1 MAETIQSLL
10 VELGLDATSFD
21 KGITQA
27 NRSIKSLDK
36 GFKESQK
43 AIKLNENSLESYS
56 NALKAGENL
65 LGAYKNK
72 LELLGNS
79 YNKYKTKLEGLVQRQ
94 KDLPK
99 EISNSTEALKELAS
113 TVGKGSEQYKTAKA
127 DLDKLKA
134 EFKGMDN
141 SISSAINSLR
151 NVENQMKDVG
161 NKSKTLENDL
171 EGLQKKFKTLD
182 SGFSMQKVIKQFDDV
197 KKKCGDLAESVD
209 KIKDKTEKLSVGAT
223 AGIGAIGAIS
233 LESSNNAMKLKGA
246 LGLTEEEAQKLKETA
261 RDIAK
266 DGFDFSEANDSL
278 IKIKQTLGDAL
289 NPEQVEGLSKALL
302 SMNKVFDVDMND
314 SIRAV
319 SIMMKNFG
327 IGSEEAT
334 DILVAGL
341 QNGLDISGDFLDT
354 FSEYS
359 VQLNTLGYTAEDSFN
374 LMASGMENG
383 VFNMDK
389 LIDMVKEGRLRLT
402 EMNDASKQAI
412 DSIGLNAETVQQNIS
427 AGGETARKQMTEL
440 AQKILEIKD
449 PTEQARVAT
458 ALFGT
463 QFEDLGINGVKSLAG
478 VDESLIQ
485 TKGKTEELT
494 KTVEESFGAKM
505 RGAFE
510 KVKEPL
516 AELGEKVL
524 LPLIETVGEMA
535 GKFAELFGSLDE
547 GTQKFILFG
556 AIGFAVAT
564 PILGAFSSLLNIFK
578 LVAGGISRLGGLF
591 EGLGGKV
598 AGFKGKLTGLAKF
611 ASNPL
616 LLAGA
621 VLGMMAAIGESEGT
635 ILMLQEKFGNLG
647 LVFGGVCEF
656 ISGAFQLTMGNIV
669 NGFMLVIDLIA
680 AVMDGPGGETI
691 QGAFERFGDR
701 IQLTTNEAMSKM
713 QLSTTRGMQKLREMT
728 DLELTQMTDAMKVT
742 LDNIPLIIQGEYDQA
757 SQAMAN
763 SLTTMNQNQ
772 LLALTNMNDT
782 TRNLFSGIKEG
793 MSIDEIVPILTHNFE
808 LIKSTGNLNI
818 DELKQGVT
826 SAMETTRSQMDSKSA
841 EGASAVGSNME
852 NAKNNV
858 VSKVNEMATEGAS
871 GMAQVASGMIDESGK
886 IPPEIQSNMEKSTS
900 TIQNALSDMA
910 KNIEKSF
917 NDLCY
922 NAEHYLGRIVDK
934 AGELGRAFESARV
947 KVYNFASDAMRY
959 IDNASS
965 NIIRDWNEVINTVN
979 RNISGSVNIQ
989 RTITTTEVTKKE
1001 PATFGL
1007 NTDAPLQ
1014 LLNDTIMPMVDFS
1027 DLRTGGSSYNITA
1040 GVANAL
1046 SINKDRNDDSFKSE
1060 FKEMKRLLTKLIEV
1074 AEEGKYINV
1083 ENELTVDGRVIAKG
1097 IARYVNDEIK
1107 IMDKR
1112 QQRLGGVF

>member
-72 LELLGNS
+72 LEILNGS
-79 YNKYKTKLEGLVQRQ
+79 YDKYKTKLEGLVQRQ
-94 KDLPK
+94 KDLPD
-99 EISNSTEALKELAS
+99 EINKSKEALKELAS
-113 TVGKGSEQYKTAKA
+113 TVGKGSEEYKKAKD

-171 EGLQKKFKTLD
+171 EGLQKKFKELD
-182 SGFSMQKVIKQFDDV
+182 NGFSMQKVIKQFDDV
-197 KKKCGDLAESVD
+197 KKRAGDLAESVD
-209 KIKDKTEKLSVGAT
+209 KIKDKAEKLSVGST
-223 AGIGAIGAIS
+223 AGIGAIGAVS
-233 LESSNNAMKLKGA
+233 YESSNNAMKLKGA

-261 RDIAK
+261 RGIAK
-266 DGFDFSEANDSL
+266 DGFDFSEVNDSL
-278 IKIKQTLGDAL
+278 IKIKQTLGDTL
-289 NPEQVEGLSKALL
+289 SPEQVEGLSKGLL
-302 SMNKVFDVDMND
+302 SLNKVFDVDIND
-314 SIRAV
+314 SLRAV
-319 SIMMKNFG
+319 TIMMKNFG
-327 IGSEEAT
+327 ITGEESL
-334 DILVAGL
+334 DIVTLGL
-341 QNGLDISGDFLDT
+341 QHGLDFSGDFLDT
-354 FSEYS
+354 LSEYS
-359 VQLNTLGYTAEDSFN
+359 VQFSSMGYTSEQFLSV
-374 LMASGMENG
+374 LVSGLKNG

-389 LIDMVKEGRLRLT
+389 LADMLKEGRLRLG
-402 EMNDASKQAI
+402 EMNETSKEAI
-412 DSIGLNAETVQQNIS
+412 NSIGLNAETVQQNIN
-427 AGGETARKQMTEL
+427 AGGEVAQKQIQEL

-449 PTEQARVAT
+449 PVEQNRVAL

-463 QFEDLGINGVKSLAG
+463 QFEDLGINGIKSLAG
-478 VDESLIQ
+478 VDDGLMN

-510 KVKEPL
+510 EVKEPL
-516 AELGEKVL
+516 AELGENVL
-524 LPLIETVGEMA
+524 LPMIQTVGELA
-535 GKFAELFGSLDE
+535 GKFAEWFGKLDE

-556 AIGFAVAT
+556 TIGVAVAT

-591 EGLGGKV
+591 EGLGGKLG
-598 AGFKGKLTGLAKF
+598 GFKGKLAGLAKF

-635 ILMLQEKFGNLG
+635 ILKLQEKFGNLG
-647 LVFGGVCEF
+647 LVFGGICEF
-656 ISGAFQLTMGNIV
+656 ISGVWQLTIGNIINLGMFAV
-669 NGFMLVIDLIA
+669 DAVA
-680 AVMDGPGGETI
+680 AIFTGKTMDEAIESFNARCET
-691 QGAFERFGDR
+691 
-701 IQLTTNEAMSKM
+701 TTREAMSKIK
-713 QLSTTRGMQKLREMT
+713 LETTRGMYELRQLSDEQ
-728 DLELTQMTDAMKVT
+728 LTQMTDSMRVT
-742 LDNIPLIIQGEYDQA
+742 LDNIPLIVDGEFQQA
-757 SQAMAN
+757 AQNMAN

-782 TRNLFSGIKEG
+782 TRNLFSGIRED

-826 SAMETTRSQMDSKSA
+826 SAMETTRSQMDTKSA

-934 AGELGRAFESARV
+934 AGELGNAFHSAQE
-947 KVYNFASDAMRY
+947 KVYSFASNAMRY
-959 IDNASS
+959 VDNASS

-979 RNISGSVNIQ
+979 RNISGSVSIQ

-1007 NTDAPLQ
+1007 NPDTPS
-1014 LLNDTIMPMVDFS
+1014 LLNDAIMPIVDFS

-1046 SINKDRNDDSFKSE
+1046 SINKDRNDNSFKSE
-1060 FKEMKRLLTKLIEV
+1060 FKDMKKLLIKLIEV

-1083 ENELTVDGRVIAKG
+1083 ENELKLDGRVMAKG
-1097 IARYVNDEIK
+1097 IAKYVNEEIK

>member
-72 LELLGNS
+72 LEILNGS
-79 YNKYKTKLEGLVQRQ
+79 YDKYKTKLEGLVQRQ
-94 KDLPK
+94 KELPD
-99 EISNSTEALKELAS
+99 EINKSKEALKELAS

-182 SGFSMQKVIKQFDDV
+182 SGFSIQKVIKQFDDV
-197 KKKCGDLAESVD
+197 KKKAGDLAETVD

-402 EMNDASKQAI
+402 EMNDASKEAI

-440 AQKILEIKD
+440 AQKILEIKN

-463 QFEDLGINGVKSLAG
+463 QFEDLGINGIKSLAG

-485 TKGKTEELT
+485 TKGKTQELT

-510 KVKEPL
+510 EVKEPL
-516 AELGEKVL
+516 AELGENVL
-524 LPLIETVGEMA
+524 LPMIQTVGELA
-535 GKFAELFGSLDE
+535 GKFAEWFGKLDE

-556 AIGFAVAT
+556 AIGVTVVT
-564 PILGAFSSLLNIFK
+564 PILGAFSGLLNTFK
-578 LVAGGISRLGGLF
+578 LLAGGISFLAGKF

-598 AGFKGKLTGLAKF
+598 GGFKGKLAGLAKF

-635 ILMLQEKFGNLG
+635 ILKLQEKFGNLG
-647 LVFGGVCEF
+647 LVFGGICEF
-656 ISGAFQLTMGNIV
+656 ISGVWQLTIGNIINLGMFAV
-669 NGFMLVIDLIA
+669 DAVA
-680 AVMDGPGGETI
+680 AIFTGKTMDEAIESFNARCET
-691 QGAFERFGDR
+691 
-701 IQLTTNEAMSKM
+701 TTREAMSKIK
-713 QLSTTRGMQKLREMT
+713 LETTRGMYELRQLSDEQ
-728 DLELTQMTDAMKVT
+728 LTQMTDSMRVT
-742 LDNIPLIIQGEYDQA
+742 LDNIPLIVDGEFQQA
-757 SQAMAN
+757 AQNMAN

-782 TRNLFSGIKEG
+782 TRNLFSGIREG
-793 MSIDEIVPILTHNFE
+793 MSVDEIVPILTHNFE
-808 LIKSTGNLNI
+808 LIKSTGKLNI
-818 DELKQGVT
+818 DELKQGVESGMGT
-826 SAMETTRSQMDSKSA
+826 ISSQMDSKSA
-841 EGASAVGSNME
+841 EGANAVSGNME

-858 VSKVNEMATEGAS
+858 VSKVNEMANEGAS
-871 GMAQVASGMIDESGK
+871 GMARVAGNMIDESGK

-934 AGELGRAFESARV
+934 AGELGRAFESARI

-959 IDNASS
+959 VDNASS

-979 RNISGSVNIQ
+979 RNISGSVSIK

-1007 NTDAPLQ
+1007 NTNTPLQ
-1014 LLNDTIMPMVDFS
+1014 LLNDTILPIVDFS

-1046 SINKDRNDDSFKSE
+1046 SINKDRNDNSFKSE
-1060 FKEMKRLLTKLIEV
+1060 FKDMKKLLIKLIEV

-1083 ENELTVDGRVIAKG
+1083 ENELKLDGRVMAKG
-1097 IARYVNDEIK
+1097 IAKYVNEEIK

>member
-72 LELLGNS
+72 LEILNGS
-79 YNKYKTKLEGLVQRQ
+79 YDKYKTKLEGLVQRQ
-94 KDLPK
+94 KELPD
-99 EISNSTEALKELAS
+99 EINKSKEALKELAS

-197 KKKCGDLAESVD
+197 KKKAGDLAETVD

-402 EMNDASKQAI
+402 EMNDASKEAI

-440 AQKILEIKD
+440 AQKILEIKN

-463 QFEDLGINGVKSLAG
+463 QFEDLGINGIKSLAG

-485 TKGKTEELT
+485 TKGKTQELT

-510 KVKEPL
+510 EVKEPL
-516 AELGEKVL
+516 AELGENVL
-524 LPLIETVGEMA
+524 LPMIQTVGELA
-535 GKFAELFGSLDE
+535 GKFAEWFGKLDE

-556 AIGFAVAT
+556 AIGVAVVT
-564 PILGAFSSLLNIFK
+564 PILGAFSGLLNTFK
-578 LVAGGISRLGGLF
+578 LLAGGISFLAGKF

-598 AGFKGKLTGLAKF
+598 GGFKGKLAGLAKF

-635 ILMLQEKFGNLG
+635 ILKLQEKFGNLG
-647 LVFGGVCEF
+647 LVFGGICEF
-656 ISGAFQLTMGNIV
+656 ISGVWQLTIGNIINLGMFAV
-669 NGFMLVIDLIA
+669 DAVA
-680 AVMDGPGGETI
+680 AIFTGKTMDEAIESFNARCET
-691 QGAFERFGDR
+691 
-701 IQLTTNEAMSKM
+701 TTREAMSKIK
-713 QLSTTRGMQKLREMT
+713 LETTRGMYELRQLSDEQ
-728 DLELTQMTDAMKVT
+728 LTQMTDSMRVT
-742 LDNIPLIIQGEYDQA
+742 LDNIPLIVDGEFQQA
-757 SQAMAN
+757 AQNMAN

-782 TRNLFSGIKEG
+782 TRNLFSGIREG
-793 MSIDEIVPILTHNFE
+793 MSVDEIVPILTHNFE
-808 LIKSTGNLNI
+808 LIKSTGKLNI
-818 DELKQGVT
+818 DELKQGVESGMGT
-826 SAMETTRSQMDSKSA
+826 ISSQMDSKSA
-841 EGASAVGSNME
+841 EGANAVSGNME

-858 VSKVNEMATEGAS
+858 VSKVNEMANEGAN
-871 GMAQVASGMIDESGK
+871 GMARVAGNMIDESGK

-934 AGELGRAFESARV
+934 AGELGRAFESARI

-959 IDNASS
+959 VDNASS

-979 RNISGSVNIQ
+979 RNISGSVSIK

-1007 NTDAPLQ
+1007 NTNTPLQ
-1014 LLNDTIMPMVDFS
+1014 LLNDTILPIVDFS

-1046 SINKDRNDDSFKSE
+1046 SINKDRNDNSFKSE
-1060 FKEMKRLLTKLIEV
+1060 FKDMKKLLIKLIEV

-1083 ENELTVDGRVIAKG
+1083 ENELKLDGRVMAKG
-1097 IARYVNDEIK
+1097 IAKYVNEEIK

>member
-72 LELLGNS
+72 LEILNGS
-79 YNKYKTKLEGLVQRQ
+79 YDKYKTKLEGLVQRQ
-94 KDLPK
+94 KELPD
-99 EISNSTEALKELAS
+99 EINKSKEALKELAS

-197 KKKCGDLAESVD
+197 KKKAGDLAETVD

-402 EMNDASKQAI
+402 EMNDASKEAI
-412 DSIGLNAETVQQNIS
+412 DSIGLNSETVQQNIS

-440 AQKILEIKD
+440 AQKILEIKN

-463 QFEDLGINGVKSLAG
+463 QFEDLGINGIKSLAG

-485 TKGKTEELT
+485 TKGKTQELT

-510 KVKEPL
+510 EVKEPL
-516 AELGEKVL
+516 AELGENVL
-524 LPLIETVGEMA
+524 LPMIQTVGELA
-535 GKFAELFGSLDE
+535 GKFAEWFGKLDE

-556 AIGFAVAT
+556 AIGVAVVT
-564 PILGAFSSLLNIFK
+564 PILGAFSGLLNTFK
-578 LVAGGISRLGGLF
+578 LLAGGISFLAGKF

-598 AGFKGKLTGLAKF
+598 GGFKGKLAGLAKF

-635 ILMLQEKFGNLG
+635 ILKLQEKFGNLG
-647 LVFGGVCEF
+647 LVFGGICEF
-656 ISGAFQLTMGNIV
+656 ISGVWQLTIGNIINLGMFAV
-669 NGFMLVIDLIA
+669 DAVA
-680 AVMDGPGGETI
+680 AIFTGKTMDEAIESFNARCET
-691 QGAFERFGDR
+691 
-701 IQLTTNEAMSKM
+701 TTREAMSKIK
-713 QLSTTRGMQKLREMT
+713 LETTRGMYELRQLSDEQ
-728 DLELTQMTDAMKVT
+728 LTQMTDSMRVT
-742 LDNIPLIIQGEYDQA
+742 LDNIPLIVDGEFQQA
-757 SQAMAN
+757 AQNMAN

-782 TRNLFSGIKEG
+782 TRNLFSGIREG
-793 MSIDEIVPILTHNFE
+793 MSVDEIVPILTHNFE
-808 LIKSTGNLNI
+808 LIKSTGKLNI
-818 DELKQGVT
+818 DELKQGVESGMGT
-826 SAMETTRSQMDSKSA
+826 ISSQMDSKSA
-841 EGASAVGSNME
+841 EGANAVSGNME

-858 VSKVNEMATEGAS
+858 ISKVNEMANEGAS
-871 GMAQVASGMIDESGK
+871 GMARVAGNMIDESGK

-934 AGELGRAFESARV
+934 AGELGRAFESARI

-959 IDNASS
+959 VDNASS

-979 RNISGSVNIQ
+979 RNISGSVSIK

-1007 NTDAPLQ
+1007 NTNTPLQ
-1014 LLNDTIMPMVDFS
+1014 LLNDAIMPIVDFS
-1027 DLRTGGSSYNITA
+1027 DLRTGGSSYNITT

-1046 SINKDRNDDSFKSE
+1046 SINKDRNDNSFKSE
-1060 FKEMKRLLTKLIEV
+1060 FKDMKKLLTKLIEV

-1083 ENELTVDGRVIAKG
+1083 ENELKLDGRVMAKG
-1097 IARYVNDEIK
+1097 IARYVSDEIK

>member
-56 NALKAGENL
+56 NVLKAGENL

-72 LELLGNS
+72 MELLGNS
-79 YNKYKTKLEGLVQRQ
+79 YDKYKTKLEGLVQRQ
-94 KDLPK
+94 KDLPD
-99 EISNSTEALKELAS
+99 EINKSKEALKELAS
-113 TVGKGSEQYKTAKA
+113 TVGKGSEEYKKAKD

-161 NKSKTLENDL
+161 NKSKTLSSDL
-171 EGLQKKFKTLD
+171 EGLQKKFKELD

-197 KKKCGDLAESVD
+197 KKKAGDLAETVD

-261 RDIAK
+261 RGIAK
-266 DGFDFSEANDSL
+266 DGFDFSEVNDSL
-278 IKIKQTLGDAL
+278 IKIKQTLGDTL
-289 NPEQVEGLSKALL
+289 SPEQVEGLSKGLL
-302 SMNKVFDVDMND
+302 SLNKVFDVDIND
-314 SIRAV
+314 SLRAV
-319 SIMMKNFG
+319 TIMMKNFG
-327 IGSEEAT
+327 ITGEESL
-334 DILVAGL
+334 DIVTLGL
-341 QNGLDISGDFLDT
+341 QHGLDFSGDFLDT
-354 FSEYS
+354 LSEYS
-359 VQLNTLGYTAEDSFN
+359 VQFSSMGYTSEQFLSV
-374 LMASGMENG
+374 LVSGLKNG

-389 LIDMVKEGRLRLT
+389 LADMLKEGRLRLG
-402 EMNDASKQAI
+402 EMNETSKEAI
-412 DSIGLNAETVQQNIS
+412 NSIGLNAETVQQNIN
-427 AGGETARKQMTEL
+427 AGGEVAQKQIQEL

-449 PTEQARVAT
+449 PVEQNRVAL

-463 QFEDLGINGVKSLAG
+463 QFEDLGINGIKSLAD
-478 VDESLIQ
+478 VDNSLVQ

-510 KVKEPL
+510 EVKEPL
-516 AELGEKVL
+516 AELGENVL
-524 LPLIETVGEMA
+524 LPMIQTVGELA
-535 GKFAELFGSLDE
+535 GKFAEWFGKLDE

-556 AIGFAVAT
+556 TIGVAVAT

-598 AGFKGKLTGLAKF
+598 DGFKGKFTGLAKF

-621 VLGMMAAIGESEGT
+621 LIGLASAIGESEGL
-635 ILMLQEKFGNLG
+635 ILQLQEKFGNLG

-656 ISGAFQLTMGNIV
+656 ISGLFQLTMGNIL
-669 NGFMLVIDLIA
+669 NGFMLVVDLIA

-691 QGAFERFGDR
+691 QGAFERFGNR
-701 IQLTTNEAMSKM
+701 IQLTTNEAMGKI

-728 DLELTQMTDAMKVT
+728 DLELTQMTDSMRVT

-763 SLTTMNQNQ
+763 SLTTMNSNQ
-772 LLALTNMNDT
+772 LLALTNLNDT
-782 TRNLFSGIKEG
+782 TRMLFSGIREG
-793 MSIDEIVPILTHNFE
+793 MSIDEIVPILTGNFE
-808 LIKSTGNLNI
+808 RIKGAGKLNME
-818 DELKQGVT
+818 ELKDGVS
-826 SAMETTRSQMDSKSA
+826 SAMETTRNQMDSKSA
-841 EGASAVGSNME
+841 EGASAISGNMAQAE
-852 NAKNNV
+852 SA
-858 VSKVNEMATEGAS
+858 VNSATSTMASSAS
-871 GMAQVASGMIDESGK
+871 TGMAQVAGNMIDESGK
-886 IPPEIQSNMEKSTS
+886 IPPQIQSNMEQSTS
-900 TIQNALSDMA
+900 TIQNALSNMA

-922 NAEHYLGRIVDK
+922 NAEHYLGRIISK
-934 AGELGRAFESARV
+934 SRELSSAFSSA
-947 KVYNFASDAMRY
+947 
-959 IDNASS
+959 ASS
-965 NIIRDWNEVINTVN
+965 ISSSASSMRNSVSNATSGIISDWNRVVSTLSRKV
-979 RNISGSVNIQ
+979 SGSVSIQ
-989 RTITTTEVTKKE
+989 KTITTTEVTK

-1007 NTDAPLQ
+1007 NPDTPS
-1014 LLNDTIMPMVDFS
+1014 LLNDTIMPIVDFS
-1027 DLRTGGSSYNITA
+1027 DLRTGVSSYNITA

-1046 SINKDRNDDSFKSE
+1046 SINKDRNDNSFKSE
-1060 FKEMKRLLTKLIEV
+1060 FKDMKKLLIKLIEV

-1083 ENELTVDGRVIAKG
+1083 ENELKLDGRVMAKG
-1097 IARYVNDEIK
+1097 IAKYVNEEIK

>member
-72 LELLGNS
+72 LEILNGS
-79 YNKYKTKLEGLVQRQ
+79 YDKYKTKLEGLVQRQ
-94 KDLPK
+94 KDLPD
-99 EISNSTEALKELAS
+99 EINKSKEALKELAS
-113 TVGKGSEQYKTAKA
+113 TVGKGSEEYKKAKD

-171 EGLQKKFKTLD
+171 EGLQKKFKELD
-182 SGFSMQKVIKQFDDV
+182 NGFSMQKVIKQFDDV
-197 KKKCGDLAESVD
+197 KKRAGDLAESVD
-209 KIKDKTEKLSVGAT
+209 KIKDKAEKLSVGST
-223 AGIGAIGAIS
+223 AGIGAIGAVS
-233 LESSNNAMKLKGA
+233 YESSNNAMKLKGA

-261 RDIAK
+261 RGIAK
-266 DGFDFSEANDSL
+266 DGFDFSEVNDSL
-278 IKIKQTLGDAL
+278 IKIKQTLGDTL
-289 NPEQVEGLSKALL
+289 SPEQVEGLSKGLL
-302 SMNKVFDVDMND
+302 SLNKVFDVDIND
-314 SIRAV
+314 SLRAV
-319 SIMMKNFG
+319 TIMMKNFG
-327 IGSEEAT
+327 ITGEESL
-334 DILVAGL
+334 DIVTLGL
-341 QNGLDISGDFLDT
+341 QHGLDFSGDFLDT
-354 FSEYS
+354 LSEYS
-359 VQLNTLGYTAEDSFN
+359 VQFSSMGYTSEQFLSV
-374 LMASGMENG
+374 LVSGLKNG

-389 LIDMVKEGRLRLT
+389 LADMLKEGRLRLG
-402 EMNDASKQAI
+402 EMNETSKEAI
-412 DSIGLNAETVQQNIS
+412 NSIGLNAETVQQNIN
-427 AGGETARKQMTEL
+427 AGGEVAQKQIQEL

-449 PTEQARVAT
+449 PVEQNRVAL

-463 QFEDLGINGVKSLAG
+463 QFEDLEINGIKSLAG
-478 VDESLIQ
+478 VDDGLMN

-510 KVKEPL
+510 EVKEPL
-516 AELGEKVL
+516 AELGENVL
-524 LPLIETVGEMA
+524 LPMIQTVGELA
-535 GKFAELFGSLDE
+535 GKFAEWFGKLDE

-556 AIGFAVAT
+556 TIGVAVAT

-591 EGLGGKV
+591 EGLGGKLG
-598 AGFKGKLTGLAKF
+598 GFKGKLAGLAKF

-635 ILMLQEKFGNLG
+635 ILKLQEKFGNLG
-647 LVFGGVCEF
+647 LVFGGICEF
-656 ISGAFQLTMGNIV
+656 ISGVWQLTIGNIINLGMFAV
-669 NGFMLVIDLIA
+669 DAVA
-680 AVMDGPGGETI
+680 AIFTGKTMDEAIESFNARCET
-691 QGAFERFGDR
+691 
-701 IQLTTNEAMSKM
+701 TTREAMSKIK
-713 QLSTTRGMQKLREMT
+713 LETTRGMYELRQLSDEQ
-728 DLELTQMTDAMKVT
+728 LTQMTDSMRVT
-742 LDNIPLIIQGEYDQA
+742 LDNIPLIVDGEFQQA
-757 SQAMAN
+757 AQNMAN

-782 TRNLFSGIKEG
+782 TRNLFSGIREG

-826 SAMETTRSQMDSKSA
+826 SAMETTRSQMDTKSA

-934 AGELGRAFESARV
+934 AGELGNAFHSAQE
-947 KVYNFASDAMRY
+947 KVYSFASNAMRY
-959 IDNASS
+959 VDNASS

-979 RNISGSVNIQ
+979 RNISGSVSIQ

-1007 NTDAPLQ
+1007 NPDTPS
-1014 LLNDTIMPMVDFS
+1014 LLNDAIMPIVDFS

-1046 SINKDRNDDSFKSE
+1046 SINKDRNDNSFKSE
-1060 FKEMKRLLTKLIEV
+1060 FKDMKKLLIKLIEV

-1083 ENELTVDGRVIAKG
+1083 ENELKLDGRVMAKG
-1097 IARYVNDEIK
+1097 IAKYVNEEIK

>member
-72 LELLGNS
+72 LEILNGS
-79 YNKYKTKLEGLVQRQ
+79 YDKYKTKLEGLVQRQ
-94 KDLPK
+94 KELPD
-99 EISNSTEALKELAS
+99 EINKSKEALKELAS

-197 KKKCGDLAESVD
+197 KKKAGDLAETVD

-402 EMNDASKQAI
+402 EMNDASKEAI

-427 AGGETARKQMTEL
+427 VGGETARKQMTEL
-440 AQKILEIKD
+440 AQKILEIKN

-463 QFEDLGINGVKSLAG
+463 QFEDLGINGIKSLAG

-485 TKGKTEELT
+485 TKGKTQELT

-510 KVKEPL
+510 EVKEPL
-516 AELGEKVL
+516 AELGENVL
-524 LPLIETVGEMA
+524 LPMIQTVGELA
-535 GKFAELFGSLDE
+535 GKFAEWFGKLDE

-556 AIGFAVAT
+556 AIGVAVVT
-564 PILGAFSSLLNIFK
+564 PILGAFSGLLNTFK
-578 LVAGGISRLGGLF
+578 LLAGGISFLAGKF

-598 AGFKGKLTGLAKF
+598 GGFKGKLAGLAKF

-635 ILMLQEKFGNLG
+635 ILKLQEKFGNLG
-647 LVFGGVCEF
+647 LVFGGICEF
-656 ISGAFQLTMGNIV
+656 ISGVWQLTIGNIINLGMFAV
-669 NGFMLVIDLIA
+669 DAVA
-680 AVMDGPGGETI
+680 AIFTGKTMDEAIESFNARCET
-691 QGAFERFGDR
+691 
-701 IQLTTNEAMSKM
+701 TTREAMSKIK
-713 QLSTTRGMQKLREMT
+713 LETTRGMYELRQLSDEQ
-728 DLELTQMTDAMKVT
+728 LTQMTDSMRVT
-742 LDNIPLIIQGEYDQA
+742 LDNIPLIVDGEFQQA
-757 SQAMAN
+757 AQNMAN

-782 TRNLFSGIKEG
+782 TRNLFSGIREG
-793 MSIDEIVPILTHNFE
+793 MSVDEIVPILTHNFE
-808 LIKSTGNLNI
+808 LIKSTGKLNI
-818 DELKQGVT
+818 DELKQGVESGMGT
-826 SAMETTRSQMDSKSA
+826 ISSQMDSKSA
-841 EGASAVGSNME
+841 EGANAVSGNME

-858 VSKVNEMATEGAS
+858 VSKVNEMANEGAS
-871 GMAQVASGMIDESGK
+871 GMARVAGNMIDESGK

-934 AGELGRAFESARV
+934 AGELGRAFESARI

-959 IDNASS
+959 VDNASS

-979 RNISGSVNIQ
+979 RNISGSVSIK

-1007 NTDAPLQ
+1007 NPDTPS
-1014 LLNDTIMPMVDFS
+1014 LLNDAIMPIVDFS
-1027 DLRTGGSSYNITA
+1027 DLRTGGSSYNITT

-1046 SINKDRNDDSFKSE
+1046 SINKDRNDNSFKSE
-1060 FKEMKRLLTKLIEV
+1060 FKDMKKLLTKLIEV

-1083 ENELTVDGRVIAKG
+1083 ENELKLDGRVMAKG
-1097 IARYVNDEIK
+1097 IARYVSDEIK

>member
-1 MAETIQSLL
+1 MAETISELL
-10 VELGLDATSFD
+10 VSLGLDSTQFD
-21 KGITQA
+21 KGITNA

-36 GFKESQK
+36 GFKEAQK

-72 LELLGNS
+72 LEILNGS
-79 YNKYKTKLEGLVQRQ
+79 YDKYKTKLEGLVQRQ
-94 KDLPK
+94 KDLPD
-99 EISNSTEALKELAS
+99 EINKSKEALKELSS
-113 TVGKGSEQYKTAKA
+113 TVGKSSEEYKKAKD

-151 NVENQMKDVG
+151 NVENQMKEVG
-161 NKSKTLENDL
+161 NKSKSLENDL

-197 KKKCGDLAESVD
+197 KKKAGDLAESVD

-223 AGIGAIGAIS
+223 AGIGAIGATAI
-233 LESSNNAMKLKGA
+233 ESSNNTMKLKGA

-314 SIRAV
+314 SIRAI

-341 QNGLDISGDFLDT
+341 QNGLDVSGDFLDT

-359 VQLNTLGYTAEDSFN
+359 VQLNTLGYSAEDSFN

-440 AQKILEIKD
+440 AQKILEIKN

-463 QFEDLGINGVKSLAG
+463 QFEDLGINGIKSLAG

-510 KVKEPL
+510 QVKEPL

-524 LPLIETVGEMA
+524 LPMIQTVGELA
-535 GKFAELFGSLDE
+535 GKFAEWFGKLDE

-556 AIGFAVAT
+556 AIGVAVVT
-564 PILGAFSSLLNIFK
+564 PILGAFSGLLNTFK
-578 LVAGGISRLGGLF
+578 LLAGAISFLAGKF
-591 EGLGGKV
+591 DGLGGKV
-598 AGFKGKLTGLAKF
+598 AGFKGKLAGLAKF

-635 ILMLQEKFGNLG
+635 ILKLQEKFGNLG
-647 LVFGGVCEF
+647 LVFGGICEF
-656 ISGAFQLTMGNIV
+656 ISGVWQLTIGNIINLGMFAV
-669 NGFMLVIDLIA
+669 DAVA
-680 AVMDGPGGETI
+680 AIFTGKTMDEAIESFNARCET
-691 QGAFERFGDR
+691 
-701 IQLTTNEAMSKM
+701 TTREAMSKIK
-713 QLSTTRGMQKLREMT
+713 LETTRGMYELRQLSDEQ
-728 DLELTQMTDAMKVT
+728 LTQMTDSMRVT
-742 LDNIPLIIQGEYDQA
+742 LDNIPLIVDGEFQQA
-757 SQAMAN
+757 AQNMAN

-782 TRNLFSGIKEG
+782 TRNLFSGIREG
-793 MSIDEIVPILTHNFE
+793 MSVDEIVPILTHNFE
-808 LIKSTGNLNI
+808 LIKSTGKLNI
-818 DELKQGVT
+818 DELKQGVESGMGT
-826 SAMETTRSQMDSKSA
+826 ISSQMDSKSA
-841 EGASAVGSNME
+841 EGANAVSGNME

-858 VSKVNEMATEGAS
+858 VSKVNEMANEGAS
-871 GMAQVASGMIDESGK
+871 GMAQVAGNMIDESGK
-886 IPPEIQSNMEKSTS
+886 IPPQIQSNMEQSTS
-900 TIQNALSDMA
+900 TIQNALSNMA

-922 NAEHYLGRIVDK
+922 NAEHYLGRIISK
-934 AGELGRAFESARV
+934 SRELSTAFSTA
-947 KVYNFASDAMRY
+947 
-959 IDNASS
+959 ASS
-965 NIIRDWNEVINTVN
+965 ISSSASSMRNSVSNATSGIISDWNRVVNTLSRKV
-979 RNISGSVNIQ
+979 SGSVSIQ
-989 RTITTTEVTKKE
+989 KTITTTEVTK

-1007 NTDAPLQ
+1007 NTDAQ
-1014 LLNDTIMPMVDFS
+1014 LLNDAIMPIVDFS

-1060 FKEMKRLLTKLIEV
+1060 FKDMKRLLTKLIEV

-1083 ENELTVDGRVIAKG
+1083 ENELKVDGRVMAKG
-1097 IARYVNDEIK
+1097 IAKYVNDEIK

>member
-72 LELLGNS
+72 LEILNGS
-79 YNKYKTKLEGLVQRQ
+79 YDKYKTKLEGLVQRQ
-94 KDLPK
+94 KELPD
-99 EISNSTEALKELAS
+99 EINKSKEALKELAS

-151 NVENQMKDVG
+151 NVENQMKDVE

-197 KKKCGDLAESVD
+197 KKKAGDLAETVD
-209 KIKDKTEKLSVGAT
+209 KIKDKTEKLSVWAT

-266 DGFDFSEANDSL
+266 DGFYFSEANDSL

-402 EMNDASKQAI
+402 EMNDASKEAI

-440 AQKILEIKD
+440 AQKILEIKN

-463 QFEDLGINGVKSLAG
+463 QFEDLGINGIKSLAG

-485 TKGKTEELT
+485 TKGKTQELT

-510 KVKEPL
+510 EVKEPL
-516 AELGEKVL
+516 AELGENVL
-524 LPLIETVGEMA
+524 LPMIQTVGELA
-535 GKFAELFGSLDE
+535 GKFAEWFGKLDE

-556 AIGFAVAT
+556 AIGVAVVT
-564 PILGAFSSLLNIFK
+564 PILGAFSGLLNTFK
-578 LVAGGISRLGGLF
+578 LLAGGISFLAGKF

-598 AGFKGKLTGLAKF
+598 GGFKGKLAGLAKF

-635 ILMLQEKFGNLG
+635 ILKLQEKFGNLG
-647 LVFGGVCEF
+647 LVFGGICEF
-656 ISGAFQLTMGNIV
+656 ISGVWQLTIGNIINLGMFSV
-669 NGFMLVIDLIA
+669 DAVA
-680 AVMDGPGGETI
+680 AIFTGKTMDEAIESFNARCET
-691 QGAFERFGDR
+691 
-701 IQLTTNEAMSKM
+701 TTREAMSKIK
-713 QLSTTRGMQKLREMT
+713 LETTRGMYELRQLSDEQ
-728 DLELTQMTDAMKVT
+728 LTQMTDSMRVT
-742 LDNIPLIIQGEYDQA
+742 LDNIPLIVDGEFQQA
-757 SQAMAN
+757 AQNMAN

-782 TRNLFSGIKEG
+782 TRNLFSGIREG
-793 MSIDEIVPILTHNFE
+793 MSVDEIVPILTHNFE
-808 LIKSTGNLNI
+808 LIKSTGKLNI
-818 DELKQGVT
+818 DELKQGVESGMGT
-826 SAMETTRSQMDSKSA
+826 ISSQMDSKSA
-841 EGASAVGSNME
+841 EGANAASGNME

-858 VSKVNEMATEGAS
+858 VSKVNEMANEGAS
-871 GMAQVASGMIDESGK
+871 GMARVAGNMIDESGK

-934 AGELGRAFESARV
+934 AGELGRAFESARI

-959 IDNASS
+959 VDNASS

-979 RNISGSVNIQ
+979 RNISGSVSIK

-1007 NTDAPLQ
+1007 NPDTPS
-1014 LLNDTIMPMVDFS
+1014 LLNDAIMPIVDFS
-1027 DLRTGGSSYNITA
+1027 DLRTGGSSYNITT

-1046 SINKDRNDDSFKSE
+1046 SINKDRNDNSFKSE
-1060 FKEMKRLLTKLIEV
+1060 FKDMKKLLTKLIEV

-1083 ENELTVDGRVIAKG
+1083 ENELKLDGRVMAKG
-1097 IARYVNDEIK
+1097 IARYVSDEIK

>member
-72 LELLGNS
+72 LEILNGS
-79 YNKYKTKLEGLVQRQ
+79 YDKYKTKLEGLVQRQ
-94 KDLPK
+94 KELPD
-99 EISNSTEALKELAS
+99 EINKSKEALKELAS

-182 SGFSMQKVIKQFDDV
+182 SGFSIQKVIKQFDDV
-197 KKKCGDLAESVD
+197 KKKAGDLAETVD

-402 EMNDASKQAI
+402 EMNDASKEAI

-440 AQKILEIKD
+440 AQKILEIKN

-463 QFEDLGINGVKSLAG
+463 QFEDLGINGIKSLAG

-485 TKGKTEELT
+485 TKGKTQELT

-510 KVKEPL
+510 EVKEPL
-516 AELGEKVL
+516 AELGENVL
-524 LPLIETVGEMA
+524 LPMIQTVGELA
-535 GKFAELFGSLDE
+535 GKFAEWFGKLDE

-556 AIGFAVAT
+556 AIGVAVVT
-564 PILGAFSSLLNIFK
+564 PILGAFSGLLNTFK
-578 LVAGGISRLGGLF
+578 LLAGGISFLAGKF

-598 AGFKGKLTGLAKF
+598 GGFKGKLAGLAKF

-635 ILMLQEKFGNLG
+635 ILKLQEKFGNLG
-647 LVFGGVCEF
+647 LVFGGICEF
-656 ISGAFQLTMGNIV
+656 ISGVWQLTIGNIINLGMFAV
-669 NGFMLVIDLIA
+669 DAVA
-680 AVMDGPGGETI
+680 AIFTGKTMDEAIESFNARCET
-691 QGAFERFGDR
+691 
-701 IQLTTNEAMSKM
+701 TTREAMSKIK
-713 QLSTTRGMQKLREMT
+713 LETTRGMYELRQLSDEQ
-728 DLELTQMTDAMKVT
+728 LTQMTDSMRVT
-742 LDNIPLIIQGEYDQA
+742 LDNIPLIVDGEFQQA
-757 SQAMAN
+757 AQNMAN

-782 TRNLFSGIKEG
+782 TRNLFSGIREG
-793 MSIDEIVPILTHNFE
+793 MSVDEIVPILTHNFE
-808 LIKSTGNLNI
+808 LIKSTGKLNI
-818 DELKQGVT
+818 DELKQGVESGMGT
-826 SAMETTRSQMDSKSA
+826 ISSQMDSKSA
-841 EGASAVGSNME
+841 EGANAVSGNME

-858 VSKVNEMATEGAS
+858 VSKVNEMANEGAS
-871 GMAQVASGMIDESGK
+871 GMARVAGNMIDESGK

-934 AGELGRAFESARV
+934 AGELGRAFESARI

-959 IDNASS
+959 VDNASS

-979 RNISGSVNIQ
+979 RNISGSVSIK

-1007 NTDAPLQ
+1007 NTNTPLQ
-1014 LLNDTIMPMVDFS
+1014 LLNDTILPIVDFS

-1046 SINKDRNDDSFKSE
+1046 SINKDRNDNSFKSE
-1060 FKEMKRLLTKLIEV
+1060 FKDMKKLLIKLIEV

-1083 ENELTVDGRVIAKG
+1083 ENELKLDGRVMAKG
-1097 IARYVNDEIK
+1097 IAKYVNEEIK

>member
-72 LELLGNS
+72 LEILNGS
-79 YNKYKTKLEGLVQRQ
+79 YDKYKTKLEGLVQRQ
-94 KDLPK
+94 KELPD
-99 EISNSTEALKELAS
+99 EINKSKEALKELAS

-197 KKKCGDLAESVD
+197 KKKAGDLAETVD

-266 DGFDFSEANDSL
+266 DSFDFSEANDSL

-402 EMNDASKQAI
+402 EMNDASKEAI

-440 AQKILEIKD
+440 AQKILEIKN

-463 QFEDLGINGVKSLAG
+463 QFEDLGINGIKSLAG

-485 TKGKTEELT
+485 TKGKTQELT

-510 KVKEPL
+510 EVKEPL
-516 AELGEKVL
+516 AELGENVL
-524 LPLIETVGEMA
+524 LPMIQTVGELA
-535 GKFAELFGSLDE
+535 GKFAEWFGKLDE

-556 AIGFAVAT
+556 AIGVAVVT
-564 PILGAFSSLLNIFK
+564 PILGAFSGLLNTFK
-578 LVAGGISRLGGLF
+578 LLAGGISFLAGKF

-598 AGFKGKLTGLAKF
+598 GGFKGKLAGLAKF

-635 ILMLQEKFGNLG
+635 ILKLQEKFGNLG
-647 LVFGGVCEF
+647 LVFGGICEF
-656 ISGAFQLTMGNIV
+656 ISGVWQLTIGNIINLGMFAV
-669 NGFMLVIDLIA
+669 DAVA
-680 AVMDGPGGETI
+680 AIFTGKTMDEAIESFNARCET
-691 QGAFERFGDR
+691 
-701 IQLTTNEAMSKM
+701 TTREAMSKIK
-713 QLSTTRGMQKLREMT
+713 LETTRGMYELRQLSDEQ
-728 DLELTQMTDAMKVT
+728 LTQMTDSMRVT
-742 LDNIPLIIQGEYDQA
+742 LDNIPLIVDGEFQQA
-757 SQAMAN
+757 AQNMAN

-782 TRNLFSGIKEG
+782 TRNLFSGIREG
-793 MSIDEIVPILTHNFE
+793 MSVDEIVPILTHNFE
-808 LIKSTGNLNI
+808 LIKSTGKLNI
-818 DELKQGVT
+818 DELKQGVESGMGT
-826 SAMETTRSQMDSKSA
+826 ISSQMDSKSA
-841 EGASAVGSNME
+841 EGANAVSGNME

-858 VSKVNEMATEGAS
+858 VSKVNEMANEGAN
-871 GMAQVASGMIDESGK
+871 GMARVAGNMIDESGK

-934 AGELGRAFESARV
+934 AGELGRAFESARI

-959 IDNASS
+959 VDNASS

-979 RNISGSVNIQ
+979 RNISGSVSIK

-1007 NTDAPLQ
+1007 NTNTPLQ
-1014 LLNDTIMPMVDFS
+1014 LLNDTILPIVDFS

-1046 SINKDRNDDSFKSE
+1046 SINKDRNDNSFKSE
-1060 FKEMKRLLTKLIEV
+1060 FKDMKKLLIKLIEV

-1083 ENELTVDGRVIAKG
+1083 ENELKLDGRVMAKG
-1097 IARYVNDEIK
+1097 IAKYVNEEIK

>member
-1 MAETIQSLL
+1 MAETISELL
-10 VELGLDATSFD
+10 VSLGLDATSFD

-27 NRSIKSLDK
+27 NRSIKNLDK

-72 LELLGNS
+72 LEILNGS
-79 YNKYKTKLEGLVQRQ
+79 YDKYKTKLEGLVQRQ
-94 KDLPK
+94 RELPD
-99 EISNSTEALKELAS
+99 EINKSKEALKELSS
-113 TVGKGSEQYKTAKA
+113 TVGKSSEEYKTAKA

-161 NKSKTLENDL
+161 NKSKTLSSDL
-171 EGLQKKFKTLD
+171 EGLQKKFKELD

-197 KKKCGDLAESVD
+197 KKKAGDLAETVD

-458 ALFGT
+458 SLFGT

-510 KVKEPL
+510 EVKEPL
-516 AELGEKVL
+516 AELGENVL
-524 LPLIETVGEMA
+524 LPMIQTVGELA
-535 GKFAELFGSLDE
+535 GKFAEWFGKLDE

-556 AIGFAVAT
+556 TIGVAVVT
-564 PILGAFSSLLNIFK
+564 PILGAFSGLLNTFK
-578 LVAGGISRLGGLF
+578 LLAGGISFLAGKF

-598 AGFKGKLTGLAKF
+598 AGFKGKLAGLAKF

-635 ILMLQEKFGNLG
+635 ILKLQEKFGNLG
-647 LVFGGVCEF
+647 LVFGGICEF
-656 ISGAFQLTMGNIV
+656 ISGVWQLTIGNIINLGMFAV
-669 NGFMLVIDLIA
+669 DAVA
-680 AVMDGPGGETI
+680 AIFTGKTMDEAIESFNARCET
-691 QGAFERFGDR
+691 
-701 IQLTTNEAMSKM
+701 TTREAMSKIK
-713 QLSTTRGMQKLREMT
+713 LETTRGMYELRQLSDEQ
-728 DLELTQMTDAMKVT
+728 LTQMTDSMRVT
-742 LDNIPLIIQGEYDQA
+742 LDNIPLIVDGEFQQA
-757 SQAMAN
+757 AQNMAN

-782 TRNLFSGIKEG
+782 TRNLFSGIREG

-934 AGELGRAFESARV
+934 AGELGRAFESARI

-959 IDNASS
+959 VDNASS

-979 RNISGSVNIQ
+979 RNISGSVSIK

-1007 NTDAPLQ
+1007 NPDTPS
-1014 LLNDTIMPMVDFS
+1014 LLNDAIMPIVDFS
-1027 DLRTGGSSYNITA
+1027 DLRTGGSSYNITT

-1046 SINKDRNDDSFKSE
+1046 SINKDRNDNSFKSE
-1060 FKEMKRLLTKLIEV
+1060 FKDMKKLLTKLIEV

-1083 ENELTVDGRVIAKG
+1083 ENELKLDGRVMAKG
-1097 IARYVNDEIK
+1097 IARYVSDEIK

>member
-72 LELLGNS
+72 LEILNGS
-79 YNKYKTKLEGLVQRQ
+79 YDKYKTKLEGLVQRQ
-94 KDLPK
+94 KELPD
-99 EISNSTEALKELAS
+99 EINKSKEALKELAS

-161 NKSKTLENDL
+161 NKSKTLENYL

-197 KKKCGDLAESVD
+197 KKKAGDLAETVD

-402 EMNDASKQAI
+402 EMNDASKEAI

-440 AQKILEIKD
+440 AQKILEIKN

-463 QFEDLGINGVKSLAG
+463 QFEDLGINGIKSLAG

-485 TKGKTEELT
+485 TKGKTQELT
-494 KTVEESFGAKM
+494 KTVEESFSAKM

-510 KVKEPL
+510 EVKEPL
-516 AELGEKVL
+516 AELGENVL
-524 LPLIETVGEMA
+524 LPMIQTVGELA
-535 GKFAELFGSLDE
+535 GKFAEWFGKLDE
-547 GTQKFILFG
+547 GTKKFILFG
-556 AIGFAVAT
+556 AIGVAVVT
-564 PILGAFSSLLNIFK
+564 PILGAFSGLLNTFK
-578 LVAGGISRLGGLF
+578 LLAGGISFLAGKF

-598 AGFKGKLTGLAKF
+598 GGFKGKLAGLAKF

-635 ILMLQEKFGNLG
+635 ILKLQEKFGNLG
-647 LVFGGVCEF
+647 LVFGGICEF
-656 ISGAFQLTMGNIV
+656 ISGVWQLTIGNIINLGMFAV
-669 NGFMLVIDLIA
+669 DAVA
-680 AVMDGPGGETI
+680 AIFTGKTMDEAIESFNARCET
-691 QGAFERFGDR
+691 
-701 IQLTTNEAMSKM
+701 TTREAMSKIK
-713 QLSTTRGMQKLREMT
+713 LETTRGMYELRQLSDEQ
-728 DLELTQMTDAMKVT
+728 LTQMTDSMRVT
-742 LDNIPLIIQGEYDQA
+742 LDNIPLIVDGEFQQA
-757 SQAMAN
+757 AQNMAN

-782 TRNLFSGIKEG
+782 TRNLFSGIREG
-793 MSIDEIVPILTHNFE
+793 MSVDEIVPILTHNFE
-808 LIKSTGNLNI
+808 LIKSTGKLNI
-818 DELKQGVT
+818 DELKQGVESGMGT
-826 SAMETTRSQMDSKSA
+826 ISSQMDSKSA
-841 EGASAVGSNME
+841 EGANAVSGNME

-858 VSKVNEMATEGAS
+858 VSKVNEMANEGAS
-871 GMAQVASGMIDESGK
+871 GMARVAGNMIDESGK

-934 AGELGRAFESARV
+934 AGELGRAFESARI

-959 IDNASS
+959 VDNASS

-979 RNISGSVNIQ
+979 RNISGSVSIK

-1007 NTDAPLQ
+1007 NPDTPS
-1014 LLNDTIMPMVDFS
+1014 LLNDAIMPIVDFS
-1027 DLRTGGSSYNITA
+1027 DLRTGGSSYNITT

-1046 SINKDRNDDSFKSE
+1046 SINKDRNDNSFKSE
-1060 FKEMKRLLTKLIEV
+1060 FKDMKKLLTKLIEV

-1083 ENELTVDGRVIAKG
+1083 ENELKLDGRVMAKG
-1097 IARYVNDEIK
+1097 IARYVSDEIK

>member
-72 LELLGNS
+72 LEILNGS
-79 YNKYKTKLEGLVQRQ
+79 YDKYKTKLEGLVQRQ
-94 KDLPK
+94 KELPD
-99 EISNSTEALKELAS
+99 EINKSKEALKELAS

-197 KKKCGDLAESVD
+197 KKKAGDLAETVD

-402 EMNDASKQAI
+402 EMNDASKEAI

-440 AQKILEIKD
+440 AQKILEIKN

-463 QFEDLGINGVKSLAG
+463 KFEDLGINGIKSLAG

-485 TKGKTEELT
+485 TKGKTQELT

-510 KVKEPL
+510 EVKEPL
-516 AELGEKVL
+516 AELGENVL
-524 LPLIETVGEMA
+524 LPMIQTVGELA
-535 GKFAELFGSLDE
+535 GKFAEWFGKLDE

-556 AIGFAVAT
+556 AIGVAVVT
-564 PILGAFSSLLNIFK
+564 PILGAFSGLLNTFK
-578 LVAGGISRLGGLF
+578 LLAGGISFLAGKF

-598 AGFKGKLTGLAKF
+598 GGFKGKLAGLAKF

-635 ILMLQEKFGNLG
+635 ILKLQEKFGNLG
-647 LVFGGVCEF
+647 LVFGGICEF
-656 ISGAFQLTMGNIV
+656 ISGVWQLTIGNIINLGMFAV
-669 NGFMLVIDLIA
+669 DAVA
-680 AVMDGPGGETI
+680 AIFTGKTMDEAIESFNARCET
-691 QGAFERFGDR
+691 
-701 IQLTTNEAMSKM
+701 TTREAMSKIK
-713 QLSTTRGMQKLREMT
+713 LETTRGMYELRQLSDEQ
-728 DLELTQMTDAMKVT
+728 LTQMTDSMRVT
-742 LDNIPLIIQGEYDQA
+742 LDNIPLIVDGEFQQA
-757 SQAMAN
+757 AQNMAN

-782 TRNLFSGIKEG
+782 TRNLFSGIREG
-793 MSIDEIVPILTHNFE
+793 MSVDEIVPILTHNFE
-808 LIKSTGNLNI
+808 LIKSTGKLNI
-818 DELKQGVT
+818 DELKQGVESGMGT
-826 SAMETTRSQMDSKSA
+826 ISSQMDSKSA
-841 EGASAVGSNME
+841 EGANAVSGNME

-858 VSKVNEMATEGAS
+858 VSKVNEMANEGAN
-871 GMAQVASGMIDESGK
+871 GMARVAGNMIDESGK

-934 AGELGRAFESARV
+934 AGELGRAFESARI

-959 IDNASS
+959 VDNASS

-979 RNISGSVNIQ
+979 RNISGSVSIK

-1007 NTDAPLQ
+1007 NTNTPLQ
-1014 LLNDTIMPMVDFS
+1014 LLNDTILPIVDFS

-1046 SINKDRNDDSFKSE
+1046 SINKDRNDNSFKSE
-1060 FKEMKRLLTKLIEV
+1060 FKDMKKLLIKLIEV

-1083 ENELTVDGRVIAKG
+1083 ENELKLDGRVMAKG
-1097 IARYVNDEIK
+1097 IAKYVNEEIK

>member
-72 LELLGNS
+72 LEILSGS
-79 YNKYKTKLEGLVQRQ
+79 YDKYKTKLEGLVQRQ
-94 KDLPK
+94 KELPD
-99 EISNSTEALKELAS
+99 EINKSKEALKELAS

-197 KKKCGDLAESVD
+197 KKKAGELQETVD

-402 EMNDASKQAI
+402 EMNDASKEAI

-440 AQKILEIKD
+440 AQKILEIKN

-463 QFEDLGINGVKSLAG
+463 QFEDLGINGIKSLAG

-485 TKGKTEELT
+485 TKGKTQELT

-510 KVKEPL
+510 EVKEPL
-516 AELGEKVL
+516 AELGENVL
-524 LPLIETVGEMA
+524 LPMIQTVGELA
-535 GKFAELFGSLDE
+535 GKFAEWFGKLDE

-556 AIGFAVAT
+556 AIGVAVVT
-564 PILGAFSSLLNIFK
+564 PILGAFSGLLNTFK
-578 LVAGGISRLGGLF
+578 LLAGGISFLAGKF

-598 AGFKGKLTGLAKF
+598 GGFKGKLAGLAKF

-635 ILMLQEKFGNLG
+635 ILKLQEKFGNLG
-647 LVFGGVCEF
+647 LVFGGICEF
-656 ISGAFQLTMGNIV
+656 ISGVWQLTIGNIINLGMFAV
-669 NGFMLVIDLIA
+669 DAVA
-680 AVMDGPGGETI
+680 AIFTGKTMDEAIESFNARCET
-691 QGAFERFGDR
+691 
-701 IQLTTNEAMSKM
+701 TTREAMSKIK
-713 QLSTTRGMQKLREMT
+713 LETTRGMYELRQLSDEQ
-728 DLELTQMTDAMKVT
+728 LTQMTDSMRVT
-742 LDNIPLIIQGEYDQA
+742 LDNIPLIVDGEFQQA
-757 SQAMAN
+757 AQNMAN

-782 TRNLFSGIKEG
+782 TRNLFSGIREG
-793 MSIDEIVPILTHNFE
+793 MSVDEIVPILTHNFE
-808 LIKSTGNLNI
+808 LIKSTGKLNI
-818 DELKQGVT
+818 DELKQGVESGMGT
-826 SAMETTRSQMDSKSA
+826 ISSQMDSKSA
-841 EGASAVGSNME
+841 EGANAVSGNME

-858 VSKVNEMATEGAS
+858 VSKVNEMANEGAS
-871 GMAQVASGMIDESGK
+871 GMARVAGNMIDESGK

-934 AGELGRAFESARV
+934 AGELGRAFESARI

-959 IDNASS
+959 VDNASS

-979 RNISGSVNIQ
+979 RNISGSVSIK

-1007 NTDAPLQ
+1007 NTNTPLQ
-1014 LLNDTIMPMVDFS
+1014 LLNDAIMPIVDFS
-1027 DLRTGGSSYNITA
+1027 DLRTGGSSYNITT

-1046 SINKDRNDDSFKSE
+1046 SINKDRNDNSFKSE
-1060 FKEMKRLLTKLIEV
+1060 FKDMKKLLTKLIEV

-1083 ENELTVDGRVIAKG
+1083 ENELKLDGRVMAKG
-1097 IARYVNDEIK
+1097 IARYVSDEIK

>member
-72 LELLGNS
+72 LEILNGS
-79 YNKYKTKLEGLVQRQ
+79 YDKYKTKLEGLVQRQ
-94 KDLPK
+94 KELPD
-99 EISNSTEALKELAS
+99 EINKSKEALKELAS

-161 NKSKTLENDL
+161 NKSKTLENYL

-197 KKKCGDLAESVD
+197 KKKAGDLAETVD

-402 EMNDASKQAI
+402 EMNDASKEAI

-440 AQKILEIKD
+440 AQKILEIKN

-463 QFEDLGINGVKSLAG
+463 QFEDLGINGIKSLAG

-485 TKGKTEELT
+485 TKGKTQELT

-510 KVKEPL
+510 EVKEPL
-516 AELGEKVL
+516 AELGENVL
-524 LPLIETVGEMA
+524 LPMIQTVGELA
-535 GKFAELFGSLDE
+535 GKFAEWFGKLDE
-547 GTQKFILFG
+547 GTKKFILFG
-556 AIGFAVAT
+556 AIGVAVVT
-564 PILGAFSSLLNIFK
+564 PILGAFSGLLNTFK
-578 LVAGGISRLGGLF
+578 LLAGGISFLAGKF

-598 AGFKGKLTGLAKF
+598 GGFKGKLAGLAKF

-635 ILMLQEKFGNLG
+635 ILKLQEKFGNLG
-647 LVFGGVCEF
+647 LVFGGICEF
-656 ISGAFQLTMGNIV
+656 ISGVWQLTIGNIINLGMFAV
-669 NGFMLVIDLIA
+669 DAVA
-680 AVMDGPGGETI
+680 AIFTGKTMDEAIESFNARCET
-691 QGAFERFGDR
+691 
-701 IQLTTNEAMSKM
+701 TTREAMSKIK
-713 QLSTTRGMQKLREMT
+713 LETTRGMYELRQLSDEQ
-728 DLELTQMTDAMKVT
+728 LTQMTDSMRVT
-742 LDNIPLIIQGEYDQA
+742 LDNIPLIVDGEFQQA
-757 SQAMAN
+757 AQNMAN

-782 TRNLFSGIKEG
+782 TRNLFSGIREG
-793 MSIDEIVPILTHNFE
+793 MSVDEIVPILTHNFE
-808 LIKSTGNLNI
+808 LIKSTGKLNI
-818 DELKQGVT
+818 DELKQGVESGMGT
-826 SAMETTRSQMDSKSA
+826 ISSQMDSKSA
-841 EGASAVGSNME
+841 EGANAVSGNME

-858 VSKVNEMATEGAS
+858 VSKVNEMANEGAS
-871 GMAQVASGMIDESGK
+871 GMARVAGNMIDESGK

-934 AGELGRAFESARV
+934 AGELGRAFESARI

-959 IDNASS
+959 VDNASS

-979 RNISGSVNIQ
+979 RNISGSVSIK

-1007 NTDAPLQ
+1007 NPDTPS
-1014 LLNDTIMPMVDFS
+1014 LLNDAIMPIVDFS
-1027 DLRTGGSSYNITA
+1027 DLRTGGSSYNITT

-1046 SINKDRNDDSFKSE
+1046 SINKDRNDNSFKSE
-1060 FKEMKRLLTKLIEV
+1060 FKDMKKLLTKLIEV

-1083 ENELTVDGRVIAKG
+1083 ENELKLDGRVMAKG
-1097 IARYVNDEIK
+1097 IARYVSDEIK

>member
-72 LELLGNS
+72 LEILNGS
-79 YNKYKTKLEGLVQRQ
+79 YDKYKTKLEGLVQRQ
-94 KDLPK
+94 KELPD
-99 EISNSTEALKELAS
+99 EINKSKEALKELAS

-182 SGFSMQKVIKQFDDV
+182 SGFSIQKVIKQFDDV
-197 KKKCGDLAESVD
+197 KKKAGDLAETVD

-402 EMNDASKQAI
+402 EMNDASKEAI

-440 AQKILEIKD
+440 AQKILEIKN

-463 QFEDLGINGVKSLAG
+463 QFEDLGINGIKSLAG

-485 TKGKTEELT
+485 TKGKTQELT

-510 KVKEPL
+510 EVKEPL
-516 AELGEKVL
+516 AELGENVL
-524 LPLIETVGEMA
+524 LPMIQTVGELA
-535 GKFAELFGSLDE
+535 GKFAEWFGKLDE

-556 AIGFAVAT
+556 AIGVAVVT
-564 PILGAFSSLLNIFK
+564 PILGAFSGLLNTFK
-578 LVAGGISRLGGLF
+578 LLAGGISFLAGKF
-591 EGLGGKV
+591 EGLGEKV
-598 AGFKGKLTGLAKF
+598 GGFKGKLAGLAKF

-635 ILMLQEKFGNLG
+635 ILKLQEKFGNLG
-647 LVFGGVCEF
+647 LVFGGICEF
-656 ISGAFQLTMGNIV
+656 ISGVWQLTIGNIINLGMFAV
-669 NGFMLVIDLIA
+669 DAVA
-680 AVMDGPGGETI
+680 AIFTGKTMDEAIESFNARCET
-691 QGAFERFGDR
+691 
-701 IQLTTNEAMSKM
+701 TTREAMSKIK
-713 QLSTTRGMQKLREMT
+713 LETTRGMYELRQLSDEQ
-728 DLELTQMTDAMKVT
+728 LTQMTDSMRVT
-742 LDNIPLIIQGEYDQA
+742 LDNIPLIVDGEFQQA
-757 SQAMAN
+757 AQNMAN

-782 TRNLFSGIKEG
+782 TRNLFSGIREG
-793 MSIDEIVPILTHNFE
+793 MSVDEIVPILTHNFE
-808 LIKSTGNLNI
+808 LIKSTGKLNI
-818 DELKQGVT
+818 DELKQGVESGMGT
-826 SAMETTRSQMDSKSA
+826 ISSQMDSKSA
-841 EGASAVGSNME
+841 EGANAVSGNME

-858 VSKVNEMATEGAS
+858 VSKVNEMANEGAS
-871 GMAQVASGMIDESGK
+871 GMARVAGNMIDESGK

-934 AGELGRAFESARV
+934 AGELGRAFESARI
-947 KVYNFASDAMRY
+947 KVYNFSSDAMRY
-959 IDNASS
+959 VDNASS

-979 RNISGSVNIQ
+979 RNISGSVSIK

-1007 NTDAPLQ
+1007 NTNTPLQ
-1014 LLNDTIMPMVDFS
+1014 LLNDTILPIVDFS

-1046 SINKDRNDDSFKSE
+1046 SINKDRNDNSFKSE
-1060 FKEMKRLLTKLIEV
+1060 FKDMKKLLIKLIEV

-1083 ENELTVDGRVIAKG
+1083 ENELKLDGRVMAKG
-1097 IARYVNDEIK
+1097 IAKYVNEEIK

>member
-72 LELLGNS
+72 LEILNGS
-79 YNKYKTKLEGLVQRQ
+79 YDKYKTKLEGLVQRQ
-94 KDLPK
+94 KELPD
-99 EISNSTEALKELAS
+99 EINKSKEALKELAS

-197 KKKCGDLAESVD
+197 KKKAGDLAETVD

-402 EMNDASKQAI
+402 EMNDASKEAI
-412 DSIGLNAETVQQNIS
+412 DSIGLNSETVQQNIS

-440 AQKILEIKD
+440 AQKILEIKN

-463 QFEDLGINGVKSLAG
+463 QFEDLGINGIKSLAG

-485 TKGKTEELT
+485 TKGKTQELT

-510 KVKEPL
+510 EVKEPL
-516 AELGEKVL
+516 AELGENVL
-524 LPLIETVGEMA
+524 LPMIQTVGELA
-535 GKFAELFGSLDE
+535 GKFAEWFGKLDE

-556 AIGFAVAT
+556 AIGVAVVT
-564 PILGAFSSLLNIFK
+564 PILGAFSGLLNTFK
-578 LVAGGISRLGGLF
+578 LLAGGISFLAGKF

-598 AGFKGKLTGLAKF
+598 GGFKGKLAGLAKF

-635 ILMLQEKFGNLG
+635 ILKLQEKFGNLG
-647 LVFGGVCEF
+647 LVFGGICEF
-656 ISGAFQLTMGNIV
+656 ISGVWQLTIGNIINLGMFAV
-669 NGFMLVIDLIA
+669 DAVA
-680 AVMDGPGGETI
+680 AIFTGKTMDEAIESFNARCET
-691 QGAFERFGDR
+691 
-701 IQLTTNEAMSKM
+701 TTREAMSKIK
-713 QLSTTRGMQKLREMT
+713 LETTRGMYELRQLSDEQ
-728 DLELTQMTDAMKVT
+728 LTQMTDSMRVT
-742 LDNIPLIIQGEYDQA
+742 LDNIPLIVDGEFQQA
-757 SQAMAN
+757 AQNMAN

-782 TRNLFSGIKEG
+782 TRNLFSGIREG
-793 MSIDEIVPILTHNFE
+793 MSVDEIVPILTHNFE
-808 LIKSTGNLNI
+808 LIKSTGKLNI
-818 DELKQGVT
+818 DELKQGVESGMGT
-826 SAMETTRSQMDSKSA
+826 ISSQMDSKSA
-841 EGASAVGSNME
+841 EGANAVSGNME

-858 VSKVNEMATEGAS
+858 ISKVNEMANEGAS
-871 GMAQVASGMIDESGK
+871 GMARVAGNMIDESGK

-934 AGELGRAFESARV
+934 AGELGRAFESAKI

-959 IDNASS
+959 VDNASS

-979 RNISGSVNIQ
+979 RNISGSVSIK

-1007 NTDAPLQ
+1007 NTNTPLQ
-1014 LLNDTIMPMVDFS
+1014 LLNDAIMPIVDFS
-1027 DLRTGGSSYNITA
+1027 DLRTGGSSYNITT

-1046 SINKDRNDDSFKSE
+1046 SINKDRNDNSFKSE
-1060 FKEMKRLLTKLIEV
+1060 FKDMKKLLTKLIEV

-1083 ENELTVDGRVIAKG
+1083 ENELKLDGRVMAKG
-1097 IARYVNDEIK
+1097 IARYVSDEIK

>member
-72 LELLGNS
+72 LEILNGS
-79 YNKYKTKLEGLVQRQ
+79 YDKYKTKLEGLVQRQ
-94 KDLPK
+94 KELPD
-99 EISNSTEALKELAS
+99 EINKSKEALKELAS

-197 KKKCGDLAESVD
+197 KKKAGDLAETVD

-402 EMNDASKQAI
+402 EMNDASKEAI

-440 AQKILEIKD
+440 AQKILEIKN

-463 QFEDLGINGVKSLAG
+463 QFEDLGINGIKSLAG

-485 TKGKTEELT
+485 TKGKTQELT

-510 KVKEPL
+510 EVKEPL
-516 AELGEKVL
+516 AELGENVL
-524 LPLIETVGEMA
+524 LPMIQTVGELA
-535 GKFAELFGSLDE
+535 GKFAEWFGKLDE

-556 AIGFAVAT
+556 AIGVAVVT
-564 PILGAFSSLLNIFK
+564 PILGAFSGLLNTFK
-578 LVAGGISRLGGLF
+578 LLAGGISFLAGKF

-598 AGFKGKLTGLAKF
+598 GGFKGKLAGLAKF

-635 ILMLQEKFGNLG
+635 ILKLQEKFGNLG
-647 LVFGGVCEF
+647 LVFGGICEF
-656 ISGAFQLTMGNIV
+656 ISGVWQLTIGNIINLGMFAV
-669 NGFMLVIDLIA
+669 DAVA
-680 AVMDGPGGETI
+680 AIFTGKTMDEAIESFNARCET
-691 QGAFERFGDR
+691 
-701 IQLTTNEAMSKM
+701 TTREAMSKIK
-713 QLSTTRGMQKLREMT
+713 LETTRGMYELRQLSDEQ
-728 DLELTQMTDAMKVT
+728 LTQMTDSMRVT
-742 LDNIPLIIQGEYDQA
+742 LDNIPLIVDGEFQQA
-757 SQAMAN
+757 AQNMAN

-782 TRNLFSGIKEG
+782 TRNLFSGIREG
-793 MSIDEIVPILTHNFE
+793 MSVDEIVPILTHNFE
-808 LIKSTGNLNI
+808 LIKSTGKLNI
-818 DELKQGVT
+818 DELKQGVESGMGT
-826 SAMETTRSQMDSKSA
+826 ISSQMDSKSA
-841 EGASAVGSNME
+841 EGANAVSGNME

-858 VSKVNEMATEGAS
+858 VSKVNEMANEGAN
-871 GMAQVASGMIDESGK
+871 GMARVAGNMIDESGK

-934 AGELGRAFESARV
+934 AGELGRAFESARI

-959 IDNASS
+959 VDNASS

-979 RNISGSVNIQ
+979 RNISGSVSIK

-1007 NTDAPLQ
+1007 NTNTPLQ
-1014 LLNDTIMPMVDFS
+1014 LLNDTILPIVDFS

-1046 SINKDRNDDSFKSE
+1046 SINKDRNDNSFKSE
-1060 FKEMKRLLTKLIEV
+1060 FKDMKKLLIKLIEV

>member
-72 LELLGNS
+72 LEILNGS
-79 YNKYKTKLEGLVQRQ
+79 YDKYKTKLEGLVQRQ
-94 KDLPK
+94 KELPD
-99 EISNSTEALKELAS
+99 EINKSKEALKELAS

-197 KKKCGDLAESVD
+197 KKKAGDLAETVD

-402 EMNDASKQAI
+402 EMNDASKEAI

-440 AQKILEIKD
+440 AQKILEIKN

-463 QFEDLGINGVKSLAG
+463 QFEDLGINGIKSLAG

-485 TKGKTEELT
+485 TKGKTQELT

-510 KVKEPL
+510 EVKEPL
-516 AELGEKVL
+516 AELGENVL
-524 LPLIETVGEMA
+524 LPMIQTVGELA
-535 GKFAELFGSLDE
+535 GKFAEWFGKLDE
-547 GTQKFILFG
+547 ETQKFILFG
-556 AIGFAVAT
+556 AIGVAVVT
-564 PILGAFSSLLNIFK
+564 PILGAFSGLLNTFK
-578 LVAGGISRLGGLF
+578 LLAGGISFLAGKF

-598 AGFKGKLTGLAKF
+598 GGFKGKLAGLAKF

-635 ILMLQEKFGNLG
+635 ILKLQEKFGNLG
-647 LVFGGVCEF
+647 LVFGGICEF
-656 ISGAFQLTMGNIV
+656 ISGVWQLTIGNIINLGMFAV
-669 NGFMLVIDLIA
+669 DAVA
-680 AVMDGPGGETI
+680 AIFTGKTMDEAIESFNARCET
-691 QGAFERFGDR
+691 
-701 IQLTTNEAMSKM
+701 TTREAMSKIK
-713 QLSTTRGMQKLREMT
+713 LETTRGMYELRQLSDEQ
-728 DLELTQMTDAMKVT
+728 LTQMTDSMRVT
-742 LDNIPLIIQGEYDQA
+742 LDNIPLIVDGEFQQA
-757 SQAMAN
+757 AQNMAN

-782 TRNLFSGIKEG
+782 TRNLFSGIREG
-793 MSIDEIVPILTHNFE
+793 MSVDEIVPILTHNFE
-808 LIKSTGNLNI
+808 LIKSTGKLNI
-818 DELKQGVT
+818 DELKQGVESGMGT
-826 SAMETTRSQMDSKSA
+826 ISSQMDSKSA
-841 EGASAVGSNME
+841 EGANAVSGNME

-858 VSKVNEMATEGAS
+858 VSKVNEMANEGAN
-871 GMAQVASGMIDESGK
+871 GMARVAGNMIDESGK

-934 AGELGRAFESARV
+934 AGELGRAFESARI

-959 IDNASS
+959 VDNASS

-979 RNISGSVNIQ
+979 RNISGSVSIK

-1007 NTDAPLQ
+1007 NTNTPLQ
-1014 LLNDTIMPMVDFS
+1014 LLNDTILPIVDFS

-1046 SINKDRNDDSFKSE
+1046 SINKDRNDNSFKSE
-1060 FKEMKRLLTKLIEV
+1060 FKDMKKLLIKLIEV

-1083 ENELTVDGRVIAKG
+1083 ENELKLDGRVMAKG
-1097 IARYVNDEIK
+1097 IAKYVNEEIK

>member
-72 LELLGNS
+72 LEILNGS
-79 YNKYKTKLEGLVQRQ
+79 YDKYKTKLEGLVQRQ
-94 KDLPK
+94 KELPD
-99 EISNSTEALKELAS
+99 EINKSKEALKELAS

-197 KKKCGDLAESVD
+197 KKKAGDLAETVD

-402 EMNDASKQAI
+402 EMNDASKEAI

-440 AQKILEIKD
+440 AQKILEIKN

-463 QFEDLGINGVKSLAG
+463 QFEDLGINGIKSLAG

-485 TKGKTEELT
+485 TKGKTQELT

-510 KVKEPL
+510 EVKEPL
-516 AELGEKVL
+516 AELGENVL
-524 LPLIETVGEMA
+524 LPMIQTVGELA
-535 GKFAELFGSLDE
+535 GKFAEWFGKLDE

-556 AIGFAVAT
+556 AIGVAVVT
-564 PILGAFSSLLNIFK
+564 PILGAFSGLLNTFK
-578 LVAGGISRLGGLF
+578 LLAGGISFLAGKF

-598 AGFKGKLTGLAKF
+598 GGFKGKLAGLAKF

-635 ILMLQEKFGNLG
+635 ILKLQEKFGNLG
-647 LVFGGVCEF
+647 LVFGGICEF
-656 ISGAFQLTMGNIV
+656 ISGVWQLTIGNIINLGMFAV
-669 NGFMLVIDLIA
+669 DAVA
-680 AVMDGPGGETI
+680 AIFTGKTMDEAIESFNARCET
-691 QGAFERFGDR
+691 
-701 IQLTTNEAMSKM
+701 TTREAMSKIK
-713 QLSTTRGMQKLREMT
+713 LETTRGMYELRQLSDEQ
-728 DLELTQMTDAMKVT
+728 LTQMTDSMRVT
-742 LDNIPLIIQGEYDQA
+742 LDNIPLIVDGEFQQA
-757 SQAMAN
+757 AQNMAN

-782 TRNLFSGIKEG
+782 TRNLFSGIREG
-793 MSIDEIVPILTHNFE
+793 MSVDEIVPILTHNFE
-808 LIKSTGNLNI
+808 LIKSTGKLNI
-818 DELKQGVT
+818 DELKQGVESGMGT
-826 SAMETTRSQMDSKSA
+826 ISSQMDSKSA
-841 EGASAVGSNME
+841 EGANAVSGNME

-858 VSKVNEMATEGAS
+858 VSKVNEMANEGAS
-871 GMAQVASGMIDESGK
+871 GMARVAGNMIDESGK

-934 AGELGRAFESARV
+934 AGELGRAFESARI

-959 IDNASS
+959 VDNASS

-979 RNISGSVNIQ
+979 RNISGSVSIK

-1007 NTDAPLQ
+1007 NPDTPS
-1014 LLNDTIMPMVDFS
+1014 LLNDAIMPIVDFS
-1027 DLRTGGSSYNITA
+1027 DLRTGGSSYNITT

-1046 SINKDRNDDSFKSE
+1046 SINKDRNDNSFKSE
-1060 FKEMKRLLTKLIEV
+1060 FKDMKKLLTKLIEV

-1083 ENELTVDGRVIAKG
+1083 ENELKLDGRVMAKG
-1097 IARYVNDEIK
+1097 IARYVSDEIK

>member
-72 LELLGNS
+72 LEILNGS
-79 YNKYKTKLEGLVQRQ
+79 YDKYKTKLEGLVQRQ
-94 KDLPK
+94 KELPD
-99 EISNSTEALKELAS
+99 EINKSKEALKELAS

-197 KKKCGDLAESVD
+197 KKKAGDLAETVD

-402 EMNDASKQAI
+402 EMNDASKEAI

-440 AQKILEIKD
+440 AQKILEIKN

-463 QFEDLGINGVKSLAG
+463 QFEDLGINGIKSLAG

-485 TKGKTEELT
+485 TKGKTQELT

-510 KVKEPL
+510 EVKEPL
-516 AELGEKVL
+516 AELGENVL
-524 LPLIETVGEMA
+524 LPMIQTVGELA
-535 GKFAELFGSLDE
+535 GKFAEWFGKLDE

-556 AIGFAVAT
+556 AIGVAVVT
-564 PILGAFSSLLNIFK
+564 PILGAFSGLLNTFK
-578 LVAGGISRLGGLF
+578 LLAGGISFLAGKF

-598 AGFKGKLTGLAKF
+598 GGFKGKLAGLAKF

-635 ILMLQEKFGNLG
+635 ILKLQEKFGNLG
-647 LVFGGVCEF
+647 LVFGGICEF
-656 ISGAFQLTMGNIV
+656 ISGVWQLTIGNIINLGMFAV
-669 NGFMLVIDLIA
+669 DAVA
-680 AVMDGPGGETI
+680 AIFTGKTMDEAIESFNARCET
-691 QGAFERFGDR
+691 
-701 IQLTTNEAMSKM
+701 TTREAMSKIK
-713 QLSTTRGMQKLREMT
+713 LETTRGMYELRQLSDEQ
-728 DLELTQMTDAMKVT
+728 LTQMTDSMRVT
-742 LDNIPLIIQGEYDQA
+742 LDNIPLIVDGEFQQA
-757 SQAMAN
+757 AQNMAN

-782 TRNLFSGIKEG
+782 TRNLFSGIREG
-793 MSIDEIVPILTHNFE
+793 MSVDEIVPILTHNFE
-808 LIKSTGNLNI
+808 LIKSTGKLNI
-818 DELKQGVT
+818 DELKQGVESGMGT
-826 SAMETTRSQMDSKSA
+826 ISSQMDSKSA
-841 EGASAVGSNME
+841 EGANAVSGNME

-858 VSKVNEMATEGAS
+858 VSKVNEMANEGAS
-871 GMAQVASGMIDESGK
+871 GMARVAGNMIDESGK
-886 IPPEIQSNMEKSTS
+886 IPPEIQYNMEKSTS

-934 AGELGRAFESARV
+934 AGELGRAFESARI

-959 IDNASS
+959 VDNASS

-979 RNISGSVNIQ
+979 RNISGSVSIK

-1007 NTDAPLQ
+1007 NTNTPLQ
-1014 LLNDTIMPMVDFS
+1014 LLNDAIMPIVDFS
-1027 DLRTGGSSYNITA
+1027 DLRTGGSSYNITT

-1046 SINKDRNDDSFKSE
+1046 SINKDRNDNSFKSE
-1060 FKEMKRLLTKLIEV
+1060 FKDMKKLLTKLIEV

-1083 ENELTVDGRVIAKG
+1083 ENELKLDGRVMAKG
-1097 IARYVNDEIK
+1097 IARYVSDEIK